1 MEGIWVTLFMNICN
15 AEWLDL
21 LGNQTLISNAEWL
34 DLLSNQILFCVALG
48 VFISEYWDDSHD
60 WN

>member
-1 MEGIWVTLFMNICN
+1 MNICN

-34 DLLSNQILFCVALG
+34 DLLSNQILFCVGLG
-48 VFISEYWDDSHD
+48 VFFFFKKYWDDSHD